1 MAVRWPLPPRKDIQM
16 NEIYEI
22 LDLIKIRP
30 AMYIGDHSITALY
43 SFLNGYS
50 MALNR
55 LSIEDHTA
63 TLLPLPFWFF
73 HEYAARQYGYYESTS
88 GWRNMILDQTNHDES
103 QGLDAFFVMYEQFK
117 SLKIVRYMYAVPDI
131 KHQQFYEKEPLYPD
145 PVKVHLV
152 ELTPGYLLLIETKEK
167 YVLINSLYSN
177 KQAPL
182 DYAEQ
187 CFGSITKWKCKEI
200 SNLVFDKELEF

>member
-1 MAVRWPLPPRKDIQM
+1 
-16 NEIYEI
+16 
-22 LDLIKIRP
+22 
-30 AMYIGDHSITALY
+30 MYIGDHSITALY

-50 MALNR
+50 MALKR
-55 LSIEDHTA
+55 LSIEDHTD

-88 GWRNMILDQTNHDES
+88 GWRNMILDHTNHDES

-117 SLKIVRYMYAVPDI
+117 SLKIVRYTYAVLDI

-167 YVLINSLYSN
+167 YVLVNSLYPN

-187 CFGSITKWKCKEI
+187 CFGSITKWKCEEI
-200 SNLVFDKELEF
+200 GNLVFDKEFVF